1 MSRLQRSSVP
11 ARSLGR
17 PDDAVPPD
25 VRRMNAVA
33 GLLMT
38 AFVLLA
44 LSGAALWLVRLPL
57 FNLSAI
63 RIDGDVSRNSAATL
77 RANVMTRLNGNFFTI
92 DVAQA
97 RTIFESVPWVR
108 KAAVQ
113 REFPN
118 RLNVVLQEHKPVAR
132 WGVEGDPFLVNSF
145 GEVFEVNQ
153 GDVDA
158 QDLPLLTGSKG
169 QALLLL
175 QGYQML
181 SPLFEPLDSVLEA
194 LELTSQGSWRAQL
207 DSGAVVNMGHGT
219 LGDIQK
225 RTRLFINTVTQVS
238 SRYGRALESA
248 DLRYSTGYA
257 IKLRGVT
264 TVTAAEL
271 KDKKVKR

>member
-1 MSRLQRSSVP
+1 VSRLQRSFVP
-11 ARSLGR
+11 AGPPQRR
-17 PDDAVPPD
+17 VPPD
-25 VRRMNAVA
+25 VRRMNAAA
-33 GLLMT
+33 GVLT
-38 AFVLLA
+38 TVFVLLA
-44 LSGAALWLVRLPL
+44 LSGGALWLVRLPL

-63 RIDGDVSRNSAATL
+63 RIDGDVGRNSAATL
-77 RANVMTRLNGNFFTI
+77 RANVMSRLHGNFFTV
-92 DVAQA
+92 DMAQTRA
-97 RTIFESVPWVR
+97 AFEAVPWVR

-118 RLNVVLQEHKPVAR
+118 RLKVVLQEHKPVAR
-132 WGVEGDPFLVNSF
+132 WGVEGDPYLVNTF

-158 QDLPLLTGSKG
+158 QDLPLLTGPNG

-181 SPLFEPLDSVLEA
+181 SPVFEPLDMVLEA

-207 DSGAVVNMGHGT
+207 DSGAVVNMGHGS
-219 LGDIQK
+219 LSDIQQ
-225 RTRLFINTVTQVS
+225 RTRQFINTFTQVS

-248 DLRYSTGYA
+248 DLRYSAGYA

-271 KDKKVKR
+271 KDKKAKR